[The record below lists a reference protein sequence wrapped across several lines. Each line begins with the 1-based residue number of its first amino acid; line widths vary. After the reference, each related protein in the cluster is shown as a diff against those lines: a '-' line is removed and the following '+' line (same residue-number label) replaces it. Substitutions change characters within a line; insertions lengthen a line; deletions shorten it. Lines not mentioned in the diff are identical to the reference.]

1 MDFTAALPTFVITLR
16 EGVEAALVVG
26 IVLACLN
33 KAKQSQLNRWVY
45 FGVAAGLVGS
55 VMIGATLGIG
65 LQQLQVVL
73 PNAESL
79 VKPFLNVLFCA
90 IAIVMLS
97 WMLLWMTR
105 QSRQLKTD
113 IEGSLA
119 AAIEDTSTAAWSV
132 FSLVCI
138 AVLREGFETVLF
150 IFTSIDRSTGAVIG
164 AVVGL
169 LGAALIGL
177 GLFRW
182 GIRINIKLFFQVMG
196 VLLLLIVGG
205 LVISAFRSL
214 DMVLATISQ
223 LNMTSSD
230 LCFARD
236 SCILG
241 PQIWDASGILPDKQF
256 PGILLKTLLGYRDHI
271 YLVQLLAYVG
281 FLSSVGTRYFRSLN
295 LPSSPQRS
303 VAAEGAGSK

>member
-1 MDFTAALPTFVITLR
+1 MDFTAALPTFLITLR

-33 KAKQSQLNRWVY
+33 KAKQSQLNSWVY
-45 FGVAAGLVGS
+45 FGVAAGLTGS
-55 VMIGATLGIG
+55 VMMGVALGIG
-65 LQQLQVVL
+65 LQELQVVL
-73 PNAESL
+73 PNAQSL
-79 VKPFLNVLFCA
+79 VKPLLNVLFCA

-105 QSRQLKTD
+105 QSRQLKTE

-150 IFTSIDRSTGAVIG
+150 IFTSIDRSTGAIAG
-164 AVVGL
+164 AVAGL
-169 LGAALIGL
+169 IGAALIGL
-177 GLFRW
+177 ALFRW

-214 DMVLATISQ
+214 DMALATITQ
-223 LNMTSSD
+223 LNLTSSD
-230 LCFARD
+230 LCFAQD

-241 PQIWDASGILPDKQF
+241 PQIWDASGVLPDKKF

-271 YLVQLLAYVG
+271 YLVQLLAYIG
-281 FLSSVGTRYFRSLN
+281 FLISVGTRYFRSLN
-295 LPSSPQRS
+295 FPAPPKQS
-303 VAAEGAGSK
+303 VPAQGFGK